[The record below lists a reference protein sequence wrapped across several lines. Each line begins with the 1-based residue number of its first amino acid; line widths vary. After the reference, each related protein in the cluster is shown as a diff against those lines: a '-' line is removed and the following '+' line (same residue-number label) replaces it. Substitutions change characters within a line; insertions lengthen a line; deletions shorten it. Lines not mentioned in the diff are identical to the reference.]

1 MRKKLWD
8 GWEIVEKIGE
18 GQSSEVY
25 KATKVDKGM
34 NLYCAIKH
42 VSLPKSDSEINQLLK
57 NGIIKSKDEVRE
69 YYSSIVEDLKKEI
82 LIMKKFEGN
91 CYIIDCYDYFQDDR
105 KDNSGIDFY
114 VRMELAED
122 IEKYF
127 QTRKVTPLIVVQL
140 GIDICHALE
149 LIEKEG
155 NVHKDIKFS
164 NIYIGTD
171 GKFKLGDFNTVSS
184 LNSNDD
190 KIVGTYYYMSPEV
203 YFKKKVNFST
213 DLYSLGLVMYK
224 LLNNGKFPFV
234 NFYTNDRKATEIR
247 MMGLE
252 IPDIKGVNKDFMRIV
267 KKACSFDINDRYHSA
282 IDMRNDLEEV
292 SKVFFKSDIK
302 NDDVSKKSAIGNK
315 TISIYDTDDLDR
327 MIESKPK
334 KLQIKFPKISKED
347 FKEKIKS
354 IDFSDKRKVSMII
367 LGVVLVIL
375 LFVVSCSLI
384 SENKSCDSGYVNKNG
399 KCVKGYYYCT
409 DGYVLNKDNKC
420 SKTTESIDAKVTY
433 SCKKGYAL
441 NGEDCVKTD
450 TTDPIEKS
458 MCLEG
463 FTMKDGVCVRE
474 SIAEPNVSLSCS
486 SGYTLIDKQCVKAE
500 TVNAKSKYKCSDSKY
515 TLSGTQCTYTYS
527 NSSYITKTCSVGSYS
542 SSKGCC
548 VYKYS
553 YSMYEYCVGN
563 PNIGC
568 SKGTYKN
575 NTCVITDTVSA
586 SLSYYCSSS
595 DYTLVGNQ
603 CIKTYTKNPSVSF
616 SCSSGFT
623 LKDNVCVGSITSQP
637 ITSPGCPDNYVFTGS
652 SCILNDSVAAARKY
666 SCSKLYTLNGDKC
679 EKYELKDP
687 KIQETG
693 GDDKDK

>member
-42 VSLPKSDSEINQLLK
+42 VSLPKSDAEIEQLLK
-57 NGIIKSKDEVRE
+57 NGTIKSKDEVMK
-69 YYSSIVEDLKKEI
+69 YYSNLVEDLKKEI

-91 CYIIDCYDYFQDDR
+91 CYIIDCYDYFQDNR

-127 QTRKVTPLIVVQL
+127 ATRKVTPLVVTQL

-155 NVHKDIKFS
+155 NIHKDIKFS

-190 KIVGTYYYMSPEV
+190 RIVGTYYYMSPEV
-203 YFKKKVNFST
+203 YFKKKLDFST
-213 DLYSLGLVMYK
+213 DLYSLGIVMYK
-224 LLNNGKFPFV
+224 LLNHGKFPFV
-234 NFYTNDRKATEIR
+234 NFYTNNKKATEIR

-252 IPDIKGVNKDFMRIV
+252 IPDIKGVNKELMRIV
-267 KKACSFDINDRYHSA
+267 KKACSFEHKDRYHSA
-282 IDMRNDLEEV
+282 LDMRKELEEV
-292 SKVFFKSDIK
+292 SKLFLKS
-302 NDDVSKKSAIGNK
+302 NSKKDENNKNVIGDK
-315 TISIYDTDDLDR
+315 TVSIYEADDLEK
-327 MIESKPK
+327 MIATKPK
-334 KLQIKFPKISKED
+334 KIQFKAPKVSKDELIKKIKNID
-347 FKEKIKS
+347 FK
-354 IDFSDKRKVSMII
+354 DKKKLSMIV
-367 LGVVLVIL
+367 LGIVLIIL
-375 LFVVSCSLI
+375 LLIVGCSLI
-384 SENKSCDSGYVNKNG
+384 SNNKSCDSGYVNKNG

-433 SCKKGYAL
+433 SCKKDYAL
-441 NGEDCVKTD
+441 NGEECVRTD
-450 TTDPIEKS
+450 TTDPVQKS
-458 MCLEG
+458 QCLEG
-463 FTMKDGVCVRE
+463 FTLKDGKCVKE
-474 SIAEPNVSLSCS
+474 SMAEPNISLSCS

-500 TVNAKSKYKCSDSKY
+500 TVNASSKYKCSDSKY
-515 TLSGTQCTYTYS
+515 TLSGTQCSYTYS
-527 NSSYITKTCSVGSYS
+527 SSSYITRTCSTGSYS

-553 YSMYEYCVGN
+553 YGMYEYCIGY
-563 PNIGC
+563 PNVGC

-603 CIKTYTKNPSVSF
+603 CIKTYTKNPSVSY

-623 LKDNVCVGSITSQP
+623 LKGNVCVGAITSDP
-637 ITSPGCPDNYVFTGS
+637 ITGPGCPDDYMFTGS
-652 SCILNDSVAAARKY
+652 KCVLNDSVSATKKY

-679 EKYELKDP
+679 EKYELKNP

-693 GDDKDK
+693 GDG